1 MRQFYHVLRGAVPW
15 PLLTCQGECET
26 ASLGQ
31 RGLRPKPAD
40 GQFRGAQERGAG
52 TGRTGRSCIMRTGG

>member
-1 MRQFYHVLRGAVPW
+1 MHNEVPRQGRYHILYGVVPW

-31 RGLRPKPAD
+31 RGLRTKPAD
-40 GQFRGAQERGAG
+40 GQFRGAQ
-52 TGRTGRSCIMRTGG
+52 